1 MAGAVSSSWDEGLG
15 SEEAAGAADAGADGM
30 DIEVGGDKARDPTG
44 KKLSPAPLP
53 ELPAQLKNLQRVGRN
68 YEGAMGASSVIFR
81 DFVASRARRA
91 ANVFGGDEAYAAWEC
106 LLENPEVVRKVY
118 LELCEDYDAERLPEL
133 RLHINDILVTSSAAT
148 STPFFELRERAA
160 YLRTLVE
167 HGSSMSEEHL
177 HRWDA
182 APYPTRESLEIDA
195 LDMLVQALPRCKGAP
210 RSVLELAGLAEK
222 HECNICL
229 LRAVKLASDEQ
240 IAAGEPTVRFLFRG
254 PCRHGLCEDCAR
266 RDAQRQLPG
275 VARDITAAAS
285 RGELKCVVCS
295 AAVEWPGRRSA
306 PYIYEEAD
314 GSKGRGPL
322 PGGASLLDSTT
333 YLLPDALLLD
343 LITPEKA
350 RVCDECN
357 EFPLHVA
364 ARSGCSAT
372 AISKLIDAFPAAA
385 SEPFSGDGQLPLHS
399 AAKISTS
406 HEVVEALIR
415 AHPDSL
421 TAQDYA
427 GRTPLLCAAG
437 NPCIKVIESL
447 ILGPPGATFG
457 LGKPA
462 LSIADYNGATPL
474 SLSLANGYGAANV
487 MRR

>member
-1 MAGAVSSSWDEGLG
+1 MAGAASSSWDEGLG
-15 SEEAAGAADAGADGM
+15 SGEAAGAADGM
-30 DIEVGGDKARDPTG
+30 DIEISGDKARDPSG
-44 KKLSPAPLP
+44 KKLSRAPFP

-68 YEGAMGASSVIFR
+68 YAGATGASSVIFR

-106 LLENPEVVRKVY
+106 LLENPEVVRTVY
-118 LELCEDYDAERLPEL
+118 LELCEDYDAERLPYGL
-133 RLHINDILVTSSAAT
+133 ASYINEILVTDT
-148 STPFFELRERAA
+148 TTPLFELRERAA

-210 RSVLELAGLAEK
+210 RSVLELAGLAEP

-275 VARDITAAAS
+275 VVYDLTAAAS

-295 AAVEWPGRRSA
+295 AAVEWPGERSA

-314 GSKGRGPL
+314 GSKGRGRL

-333 YLLPDALLLD
+333 YLLPDALLFD

-415 AHPDSL
+415 AHPDGL

-474 SLSLANGYGAANV
+474 SLSLANGYVANGAANV

>member
-1 MAGAVSSSWDEGLG
+1 
-15 SEEAAGAADAGADGM
+15 
-30 DIEVGGDKARDPTG
+30 G
-44 KKLSPAPLP
+44 KKLSRAPLP
-53 ELPAQLKNLQRVGRN
+53 ELPAQLKNLQSVGRN
-68 YEGAMGASSVIFR
+68 YVGATMESSVIFR

-91 ANVFGGDEAYAAWEC
+91 ANVFGGDEAHAAWEC

-133 RLHINDILVTSSAAT
+133 CCHINDILVTNT
-148 STPFFELRERAA
+148 TTPFFELRERAA

-314 GSKGRGPL
+314 GSKGTGPL
-322 PGGASLLDSTT
+322 PGGGSLLDLTR
-333 YLLPDALLLD
+333 YLLPKALVGGP
-343 LITPEKA
+343 ITPEKA
-350 RVCDECN
+350 RVLEKCHR
-357 EFPLHVA
+357 FPLYVA
-364 ARSGCSAT
+364 ARSGCSTT

-385 SEPFSGDGQLPLHS
+385 SEPCSGNGQLPLHG
-399 AAKISTS
+399 AALISTS

-415 AHPDSL
+415 AHPDGL
-421 TAQDYA
+421 TAQDY
-427 GRTPLLCAAG
+427 
-437 NPCIKVIESL
+437 
-447 ILGPPGATFG
+447 
-457 LGKPA
+457 
-462 LSIADYNGATPL
+462 
-474 SLSLANGYGAANV
+474 
-487 MRR
+487 